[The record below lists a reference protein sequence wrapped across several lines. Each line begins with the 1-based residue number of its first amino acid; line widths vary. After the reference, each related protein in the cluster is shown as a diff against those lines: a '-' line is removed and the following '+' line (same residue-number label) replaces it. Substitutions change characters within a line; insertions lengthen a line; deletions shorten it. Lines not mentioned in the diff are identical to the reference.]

1 MHEIN
6 FIEYLSFVDIMHI
19 EIESSKTD
27 QMARKDKTNVS
38 SDMILWN
45 LGGQISEKTW
55 VVFCTYQD

>member
-27 QMARKDKTNVS
+27 QMARKNKTNVS
-38 SDMILWN
+38 SDMIL
-45 LGGQISEKTW
+45 
-55 VVFCTYQD
+55 